1 MIKLES
7 NNPLLYKTIFNY
19 LLQKNILL
27 SSSSQNHQIIIDIH
41 VNDKNLLIDI
51 NGYKTEITI
60 PIDINVLNSEILKNI
75 IDINFPLGKHK
86 YFPYKRIISHKVINH
101 F

>member
-19 LLQKNILL
+19 LSQKNILL
-27 SSSSQNHQIIIDIH
+27 SSSSQNQIIIDIH

-60 PIDINVLNSEILKNI
+60 PDINILNSEILKNI
-75 IDINFPLGKHK
+75 IDINFPLGN
-86 YFPYKRIISHKVINH
+86 INI
-101 F
+101 FLQKNNKL